1 MKIEKIE
8 KILKSRVD
16 AVNKSRFERI
26 QNGYLEK
33 YNKPVTWQDALG
45 FHYQSKNK
53 IFKDCNGNCTFDP
66 VKLQAYS
73 YKHWC
78 FVDLI
83 KGKVVFNNHR
93 YSQTTSTHQDAIRNL
108 LHNLD
113 IQIDFE
119 IDMSRGL
126 EHFKEDALSDLYTR
140 LASYEVVLT
149 RKGVRDQTK
158 NSYLGLIS
166 EVNSDIKK
174 AKKLGAVITNVQIED
189 IQRDAWRKEGYR
201 LAKLANERLDRSEER
216 RQSKLLEQ
224 TGKVVDLSQFAA

>member
-1 MKIEKIE
+1 M
-8 KILKSRVD
+8 D
-16 AVNKSRFERI
+16 AVNESRFEDIRK
-26 QNGYLEK
+26 GYLEK
-33 YNKPVTWQDALG
+33 CNKSVTWQDALG

-93 YSQTTSTHQDAIRNL
+93 YSKTTGAHQHAIRNL
-108 LHNLD
+108 LHDLG

-119 IDMSRGL
+119 IDMSRSL

-158 NSYLGLIS
+158 NNALESIR
-166 EVNSDIKK
+166 EVNSDIKI
-174 AKKLGAVITNVQIED
+174 AKTLGAKITKNEIDLIYASAKAGET
-189 IQRDAWRKEGYR
+189 RR
-201 LAKLANERLDRSEER
+201 LAMLATERVDRSEER

-224 TGKVVDLSQFAA
+224 TGKVIDLSQFAA